1 MPVNKPLLLTIKKEK
16 QEQAIEETLDNAS
29 LRKLLKLKQKFQ
41 WLLEDPELYDWVREA
56 ILSGYSIRYI
66 VLEIQRKRE
75 DIAQKFTYNQLYKS
89 IKALKE
95 NISIFEKALISEH
108 ISDII
113 KLSRSIN
120 ELKELIWLYRT
131 QVERIKIDLAV
142 EKGIKKL
149 LPGLNREI
157 ALAMN
162 ILNNIALMKE
172 KVFNSY
178 VLNPPVN
185 RVNVGEQKNLNIVF
199 VGGNELDE
207 KTAKKIY
214 DVLQYVYNSL
224 ALPGSEEKQTLP
236 KDTNENNESGL

>member
-236 KDTNENNESGL
+236 EDTNENNESGL